1 MADFDAFFL
10 PLGQGSRFC
19 VLHKPRNAA
28 QTRGAILYVHPFA
41 EELNKSRRMAALQA
55 RAFAAAG
62 WTVLQIDLLGCGD
75 SSGDFGD
82 ATWAHWIDDV
92 QGAAEWLQT
101 TTGYVPV
108 LWGLRGG
115 CLLICEVAHRADRS
129 FPLVLWQPVVSG
141 KQLLN
146 QFLRLKV
153 ANLLAAQN
161 RMERG
166 STQELRAE
174 LLEGKSIEIAGYTL
188 SPDLALPME
197 AAEMDLPKQSVRVI
211 WLEVGASVEED
222 VSPAARMRIEAWRQL
237 GHSVE
242 SQVLS
247 GSRFW
252 QTLEISECAPLIE
265 ATLRLVDRWSA

>member
-1 MADFDAFFL
+1 
-10 PLGQGSRFC
+10 
-19 VLHKPRNAA
+19 
-28 QTRGAILYVHPFA
+28 
-41 EELNKSRRMAALQA
+41 MAALQA

-92 QGAAEWLQT
+92 QGATEWLQT
-101 TTGYVPV
+101 TTGHVPV

-115 CLLICEVAHRADRS
+115 CLLICEVARRTDGS
-129 FPLVLWQPVVSG
+129 FPFVLWQPVVSG
-141 KQLLN
+141 KQLLH

-153 ANLLAAQN
+153 ANQMAAQN
-161 RMERG
+161 RTERG
-166 STQELRAE
+166 GTQELRAQ
-174 LLEGKSIEIAGYTL
+174 LLEGESIEVAGYTL
-188 SPDLALPME
+188 SPDLALPLE
-197 AAEMDLPKQSVRVI
+197 AAEIELPKQPARVV
-211 WLEVGASVEED
+211 WLEVGASPEEE
-222 VSPAARMRIEAWRQL
+222 VSPAARVRIEAWRQL
-237 GHSVE
+237 GHSVQ
-242 SQVLS
+242 SQVVS